1 MRITK
6 VRVML
11 GTGTGYFT
19 AGDCFTGNG
28 KSISTYIKIGNVSS
42 GSLSIT
48 NKVGRSGS
56 NGYYYP
62 TTSSC
67 RAYDF
72 ELDNPITIS
81 SGQTVEIKIKT
92 PSSINTSTGNCLIFR
107 RNKSDYTGNYV
118 YVTENTYTVSFN
130 GNGNTSGSCP
140 DSVSKSAGS
149 NYTLPGRNTLVKRG
163 YTFEGWSKSSSGSV
177 VDSITV
183 NSNITLYAIW
193 SVNTVKLAYHP
204 NGGTVSK
211 AELNDH
217 GYIKYNNET
226 YFHTINYGSD
236 DDPYNAST
244 FGLTRTGYNFK
255 GWKVKSTGDILD
267 QETKYASTKYA
278 QHDDSSKTTAN
289 TKTVSCYLHAEW
301 TANKYTVTLNNQDA
315 TTEGTTS
322 VTATYD
328 SNMPSITV
336 PTRTGYTFGGYYTS
350 TNGGGTQYYTDTG
363 ESARKWDLASNTTLY
378 AKWVAKGYIVTFNAN
393 GGSCST
399 ANKSVTFDSTYGT
412 LPTPTRTGHTF
423 VGWFTEKTGGTQV
436 ITSTP
441 VSIASNHTLYA
452 HWQTWI
458 YTIQFDGNS
467 PDAALEV
474 ISVPNSVSKPY
485 GISITLPNKLP
496 ELSTEGAYIFS
507 GWNTMKSGKG
517 TTYQPGGR
525 CNVAGTSNGCTVTLY
540 AQWVLSPYIWKR
552 VSGRWTKIL
561 IARKYNASK
570 QEWEPVADVNIKSGS
585 STWTPSKGE

>member
-1 MRITK
+1 
-6 VRVML
+6 
-11 GTGTGYFT
+11 
-19 AGDCFTGNG
+19 
-28 KSISTYIKIGNVSS
+28 
-42 GSLSIT
+42 
-48 NKVGRSGS
+48 
-56 NGYYYP
+56 
-62 TTSSC
+62 
-67 RAYDF
+67 
-72 ELDNPITIS
+72 
-81 SGQTVEIKIKT
+81 
-92 PSSINTSTGNCLIFR
+92 
-107 RNKSDYTGNYV
+107 
-118 YVTENTYTVSFN
+118 
-130 GNGNTSGSCP
+130 
-140 DSVSKSAGS
+140 
-149 NYTLPGRNTLVKRG
+149 
-163 YTFEGWSKSSSGSV
+163 
-177 VDSITV
+177 
-183 NSNITLYAIW
+183 
-193 SVNTVKLAYHP
+193 
-204 NGGTVSK
+204 
-211 AELNDH
+211 
-217 GYIKYNNET
+217 
-226 YFHTINYGSD
+226 
-236 DDPYNAST
+236 
-244 FGLTRTGYNFK
+244 
-255 GWKVKSTGDILD
+255 
-267 QETKYASTKYA
+267 
-278 QHDDSSKTTAN
+278 
-289 TKTVSCYLHAEW
+289 
-301 TANKYTVTLNNQDA
+301 
-315 TTEGTTS
+315 
-322 VTATYD
+322 
-328 SNMPSITV
+328 MPSITV
-336 PTRTGYTFGGYYTS
+336 PTKTGYTFEGYYTS
-350 TNGGGTQYYTDTG
+350 TNGERTQYYTATG
-363 ESARKWDLASNTTLY
+363 ASARNWDFTSNTILY

-507 GWNTMKSGKG
+507 GWNTMKSGRG

-525 CNVAGTSNGCTVTLY
+525 CNVAGTSNGCIVTLY